1 MHGRRPNAEALAM
14 VRRDPRMRRRRR
26 VRSPW
31 SAARSGEKFARRIRG
46 DLSRLLDVVLLE
58 GLGCA
63 VDGVLLHVLA
73 HVGVLDD
80 GLALHP
86 AVIASW
92 LRRGPANGSGRRC
105 DGAALFGACSATAV
119 RVCSAAA
126 RPHGCREGAL
136 SRARRPF
143 GRSRTAKQPTRVE
156 QRGVVRCVSVRAPS
170 AEKRQARG
178 PRRRA
183 PGTLLRTVAASFERC
198 PSAQAPRGS
207 RSSRWSS
214 RKQLIMSAP

>member
-73 HVGVLDD
+73 HVRILDH
-80 GLALHP
+80 GLALRHLSFTQL
-86 AVIASW
+86 I
-92 LRRGPANGSGRRC
+92 
-105 DGAALFGACSATAV
+105 SA
-119 RVCSAAA
+119 RSF
-126 RPHGCREGAL
+126 L
-136 SRARRPF
+136 SSSSISARRVQKCRKCRP
-143 GRSRTAKQPTRVE
+143 
-156 QRGVVRCVSVRAPS
+156 
-170 AEKRQARG
+170 
-178 PRRRA
+178 
-183 PGTLLRTVAASFERC
+183 L
-198 PSAQAPRGS
+198 GS
-207 RSSRWSS
+207 ECAGGDTMRD
-214 RKQLIMSAP
+214 

>member
-73 HVGVLDD
+73 HVRILDH
-80 GLALHP
+80 GLALRHLSFTQLISARSFLSSRLLAP
-86 AVIASW
+86 VVSRSAENV
-92 LRRGPANGSGRRC
+92 GPLVLSVQVGHNEGL
-105 DGAALFGACSATAV
+105 GAA
-119 RVCSAAA
+119 AAA
-126 RPHGCREGAL
+126 
-136 SRARRPF
+136 
-143 GRSRTAKQPTRVE
+143 
-156 QRGVVRCVSVRAPS
+156 
-170 AEKRQARG
+170 
-178 PRRRA
+178 
-183 PGTLLRTVAASFERC
+183 
-198 PSAQAPRGS
+198 
-207 RSSRWSS
+207 
-214 RKQLIMSAP
+214 